1 MRELVTGLGARI
13 ITKLRAGGITFT
25 VSTHA
30 YARRY
35 TCRHRDNRG
44 TTMQHGKT
52 KIIVTLTSLLL
63 AGAVLAQDAPP
74 ANPRDMTPEQREAM
88 REQRREAS
96 SGSARES
103 QTGEARTEGSKARTL
118 GKHVRRGTS
127 GSTRETP
134 RGQASTLGRTTRT
147 LGEHVRGR
155 APGRA

>member
-96 SGSARES
+96 
-103 QTGEARTEGSKARTL
+103 GEARTEGSKARTL